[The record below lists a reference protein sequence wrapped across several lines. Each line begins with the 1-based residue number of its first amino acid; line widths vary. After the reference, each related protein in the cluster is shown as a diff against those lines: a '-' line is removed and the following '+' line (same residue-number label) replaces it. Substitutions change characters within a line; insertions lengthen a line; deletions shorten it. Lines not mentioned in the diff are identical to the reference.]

1 MRILITCPRAP
12 VAIEWA
18 RIAQKN
24 GHTVTFVDSLKNP
37 LGRYLKATNYVRV
50 PSPRFAFE
58 KYKLQ
63 ILTLISEHDLIIPT
77 CEDIFYVTKAMQGT
91 KFKHKVFAPD
101 FDLLLGLHDKFT
113 VQNYLNKNVK
123 FPKTRILTHKNQID
137 YSNKNSI
144 LKPIFSRFGT
154 QLITKINT
162 EETNSIDITDTY
174 PWVQQE
180 KILGAYICNYAVI
193 EQGSIISHVVYRPRY
208 LVNNAAST
216 YFEYIENRTC
226 NSFIKEFAEL
236 TKFTGQVAFDF
247 IENGKGLF
255 VIECNPRGT
264 SGLHLISNQIEI
276 TDTGLKA
283 KNGRPFESCR
293 VGKSIIY
300 MFGLSAL
307 LNGTWR
313 NLQRDYTKSR
323 DVIKDIPFMAQI
335 IAFGEIFI
343 IKLRHKISFAEA
355 TAHNIEYNG

>member
-1 MRILITCPRAP
+1 MKILITCPRAP

-18 RIAQKN
+18 RIAQRE
-24 GHTVTFVDSLKNP
+24 GHLVTFVDSLKNP
-37 LGRYLKATNYVRV
+37 LGRYLKATNYIRV
-50 PSPRFAFE
+50 PSPRFTFE
-58 KYKLQ
+58 EYKQQ

-77 CEDIFYVTKAMQGT
+77 CEDIFYVTKAVQDT

-101 FDLLLGLHDKFT
+101 FDLLLGLHNKFT

-123 FPKTRILTHKNQID
+123 FPKTRILTNADQID
-137 YSNKNSI
+137 YSNQNSI
-144 LKPIFSRFGT
+144 LKPVFSRFGT
-154 QLITKINT
+154 QLVTKININ
-162 EETNSIDITDTY
+162 ETISIDITDTF

-180 KILGAYICNYAVI
+180 KIFGEYICNYAVI

-216 YFEYIENRTC
+216 YFEYIDNVNC

-247 IENGKGLF
+247 IENEKGLF

-276 TDTGLKA
+276 TDTGLQA
-283 KNGRPFESCR
+283 KNSRPFESCR

-300 MFGLSAL
+300 MFGVSSL
-307 LNGTWR
+307 LNGT
-313 NLQRDYTKSR
+313 LKDLLKDYKKSK
-323 DVIKDIPFMAQI
+323 DVIKDIPFMAQLL
-335 IAFGEIFI
+335 AFGEIFI